1 MRAYF
6 NQGSMMDGKQMDG
19 KQRIVL
25 RGIPYRCDAR
35 FASDEFAVI
44 ITIRYFHCNQ
54 RGPKTGK
61 N

>member
-1 MRAYF
+1 
-6 NQGSMMDGKQMDG
+6 MMDGKQMDG